1 MKIKNRIKNVIAVL
15 LSGVLLLGLDAGS
28 FPGSTVH
35 VQAMNDT
42 AGPGAVASA
51 MEEQSSKD
59 TVDVY
64 AGSEDVAVQGFGGWH
79 NSSHSLCNDENC
91 SDGNHE
97 LPEGASW
104 TGVSELSDDMA
115 AGYYYLTADVTLT
128 AGWTPADGVVLC
140 MNGKSITV
148 DEDGEAVIYVEI
160 ARTVTICDCSNG
172 GAITHSKQEDGTT
185 PKRGSGVRIK
195 GGTFN
200 MYGGTIS
207 GNYVDSDG
215 SGVYIGAG
223 TFNMYGGTISGNEA
237 FDNGGGVYLEKDTCV
252 FNMYGGT
259 INGNTA
265 TENGGGVH
273 AYKGTFNMQNGTIS
287 DNTAKNGGGV
297 YVNYSE
303 ATFVMYDGE
312 IKDNRATG
320 TRNAQ
325 NTSTYD
331 GGGGVYCSV
340 GTFTM
345 KGGKISG
352 NEATCG
358 GGVKGN
364 FTMTGGKIIGN
375 TATNGGGVYTGGK
388 VSYMSGT
395 AQISGNKAKLGAGV
409 YVSGGDLRMS
419 GGTIGGTEADD
430 ANIATE
436 SGGGVYLYEWNLYYV
451 LELSGGKIIGNEAV
465 NGGGVYLSEKIAAR
479 MKMTGGEVSGNKAT
493 GTGGGVYMN
502 TESELL
508 LTAANDAQI
517 RDNRVDGKLNNVYLP
532 QGRTI
537 YIIGNLTGNN
547 SIGVTL
553 ATMPTDGSKV
563 VVAESKLE
571 NGSFAS
577 EPATLKDT
585 DANAFFSDAGS
596 EYYATLDSENNNI
609 FMAETPH
616 EHYLCGGVD
625 ACNEVGGHKCEDKTT
640 FTKWTSATDLPTS
653 GTYYLTQDVTLSTQV
668 ELTGNLILDL
678 NGHSI
683 TSEYNDAIGGAIK
696 VNDSTHTL
704 TLTDCNGSNSTHTFK
719 KNVDNGN
726 RWEPD
731 TDGTGTITV
740 TGGVITHSQGVK
752 GSGIWVEYGSLVMY
766 SGTICGNETTCGGA
780 GVHVGYSTFTM
791 YGGAIRGNYES
802 STDSTGGG
810 VLVCTDTGSFT
821 MYGGEISENT
831 AKFGGGVSNDQSTF
845 TMNGGKIRNNTA
857 TEKGGGVYSESK
869 NFIMNDGEIS
879 GNEATAIVSGNGGGV
894 CVKSGSFT
902 MAGGRISNNT
912 TKAYGSRGG
921 GGGVFVG
928 HTAKFT
934 MTAGEIN
941 GNTAPNGSGGGV
953 FVSGNTTDE
962 KGIFEM
968 TGGTISGNTSKGSNS
983 EGGDGVA
990 VDYYAEFVMSGGAIS
1005 QNGATG
1011 SSSYGGGV
1019 YDNGTFTMSGDAMI
1033 SGNTGKYG
1041 GVYVTSGGK
1050 FIMSDGT
1057 ITGNNGTDGGAGGV
1071 YIFPNDSGSSRM
1083 TVSGAAKIYDNR
1095 INGTASN
1102 LYIPDGST
1110 TSNLITIG
1118 KMTIGEDGAKI
1129 GVSKGVLPTK
1139 DTNIE
1144 IGVGDTRTTHVV
1156 TDNDAKAFF
1165 ADAGDEYCI
1174 MKAGA
1179 SDPGYD
1185 QALYLAVKPHEHNW
1199 SYTVKDDTI
1208 TATCSA
1214 DGCDVGTTSLKILP
1228 PDSRTLTYDGTGKEA
1243 TIEYEDTDFLDLTG
1257 LDEPIIE
1264 YKQRTGPNNTL
1275 AYGSLPTEAG
1285 SYTATASIKIAE
1297 GSYIIAS
1304 VDFEITKA
1312 DLRATDFTFKAPA
1325 DLIYSGTAKNAAVT
1339 LGKVNSGITVKYYNE
1354 NGQAVDEAK
1363 NVGTYTVKIDVAES
1377 TNCKAASDLTR
1388 DSWKFTITPA
1398 TITVTPDAGQ
1408 NKVYGDSDPVI
1419 KYTFTGAASGETPT
1433 FDGAL
1438 SKGST
1443 EDAGEYDIVIG
1454 SLKLAN
1460 SETFT
1465 AGNYQLELNSPSV
1478 KFTITPKNV
1487 TITGLK
1493 AENKTYDGTTDAT
1506 VTGTPVLEGLV
1517 SGDENFVTIDSSG
1530 VTAEFEDKNAG
1541 TGKKVV
1547 SGGYS
1552 LGGIGAGNY
1561 SLTNPTVE
1569 LTADITPKELT
1580 INYVFVVRKTY
1591 DGNTSADVSVM
1602 TLDGC
1607 VNNESLVFQ
1616 WDFTARAE
1624 FDTADVG
1631 ADKKITVT
1639 AELYNYGKSR
1649 NYTFA
1654 EGADKYIVT
1663 DGEIEKATVTAPAD
1677 VELVVISGATKTY
1690 KITLPGL
1697 PTLEAPREYGK
1708 CEYTVDELILN
1719 NGYEGTAAISS
1730 DGTEL
1735 TLNITSTGSDLGN
1748 VGTIKVTAKTDNY
1761 EDITLTVNVRATD
1774 KIVPQLEGE
1783 VTLSPAEI
1791 TYGNALSG
1799 ITITGKMTDGNNT
1812 SVPGKFEWQNPTDVL
1827 SVGTHNN
1834 VAWKFTPDDNQ
1845 TYEPVTGG
1853 ATVIVNR
1860 VAQSGTVSMAG
1871 YTYNDTPSKPALID
1885 RAGDQNAK
1893 VTYYYSTDNTNSG
1906 GMEWKNIRPD
1916 TLNAGTYYMYAVIA
1930 ETTNYSGYTTPAVKF
1945 EVWKIASTGEPKYTK
1960 ITTGGKT
1967 LADAQLTLNGST
1979 ITPAAGTLEWID
1991 DNGNVLP
1998 LTTKV
2003 EADKIYRWRFT
2014 PADANYTILTGEVEL
2029 TVPGSFVPEYS
2040 IISGADST
2048 WLQDTNGNLVISG
2061 NGEYSKFCNVKVD
2074 GVVIDAKNYT
2084 VAEGSTIVTL
2094 KAEYLKTLSEGSHT
2108 FEIVWSDGSAATSF
2122 VVKSEASGNDGT
2134 PGTTSGN
2141 GKNNSGTTVPAMGDD
2156 SNPGL
2161 WITLLVA
2168 ALAGLAVLLVSG
2180 KKNKKQI

>member
-15 LSGVLLLGLDAGS
+15 LSGLLLLGLDAGS
-28 FPGSTVH
+28 FPGRSVY

-64 AGSEDVAVQGFGGWH
+64 AGGEDVAVQGFGGWH

-104 TGVSELSDDMA
+104 TGVSALSDDMA

-140 MNGKSITV
+140 LNGKSITV

-160 ARTVTICDCSNG
+160 ARTVTICNCSDG

-200 MYGGTIS
+200 MYGGTID
-207 GNYVDSDG
+207 GNYVENNG
-215 SGVYIGAG
+215 AGVYIGDG

-237 FDNGGGVYLEKDTCV
+237 F
-252 FNMYGGT
+252 
-259 INGNTA
+259 
-265 TENGGGVH
+265 
-273 AYKGTFNMQNGTIS
+273 
-287 DNTAKNGGGV
+287 KNGGGV
-297 YVNYSE
+297 YMSDGK
-303 ATFVMYDGE
+303 FKMYNGAA
-312 IKDNRATG
+312 ISN
-320 TRNAQ
+320 
-325 NTSTYD
+325 NTAKNED
-331 GGGGVYCSV
+331 GGGVYMSD
-340 GTFTM
+340 GTFNLY
-345 KGGKISG
+345 GGTISDNMATNGGGVNGKITVIGGTISG
-352 NEATCG
+352 NEAENG
-358 GGVKGN
+358 GGVYTESTAAIYG
-364 FTMTGGKIIGN
+364 TSQISGN
-375 TATNGGGVYTGGK
+375 TATNGGGVYTGGS
-388 VSYMSGT
+388 VSISGT
-395 AQISGNKAKLGAGV
+395 SRISDN
-409 YVSGGDLRMS
+409 
-419 GGTIGGTEADD
+419 T
-430 ANIATE
+430 AT
-436 SGGGVYLYEWNLYYV
+436 
-451 LELSGGKIIGNEAV
+451 
-465 NGGGVYLSEKIAAR
+465 NGGGVY
-479 MKMTGGEVSGNKAT
+479 TGGTVSIFDTPQISGNTAT
-493 GTGGGVYMN
+493 GTGGGVYVN
-502 TESELL
+502 ADSGVLKI
-508 LTAANDAQI
+508 ADGAQI
-517 RDNRVDGKLNNVYLP
+517 RDNRVGGKLNNVYLP
-532 QGRTI
+532 KNKTI
-537 YIIGNLTGNN
+537 QITENLTGNN
-547 SIGVTL
+547 CIGVTL
-553 ATMPTDGSKV
+553 ETMPADGSEV
-563 VVAESKLE
+563 VVAEPNKTSL
-571 NGSFAS
+571 
-577 EPATLKDT
+577 TLNDT
-585 DANAFFSDAGS
+585 DANEFFSDAGS
-596 EYYATLDSENNNI
+596 EYYVALDSGNNNI

-616 EHYLCGGVD
+616 EHYLCGGAD
-625 ACNEVGGHKCEDKTT
+625 ACTEVGGHKCEDKTT

-668 ELTGNLILDL
+668 ELTGDLILDL

-683 TSEYNDAIGGAIK
+683 TSENNDAISGVIK

-719 KNVDNGN
+719 KNEDNGN

-731 TDGTGTITV
+731 TDGTIAV
-740 TGGVITHSQGVK
+740 TGGVITHSKGAK

-802 STDSTGGG
+802 SSTDSKGGG
-810 VLVCTDTGSFT
+810 VLVCTATGSFT

-831 AKFGGGVSNDQSTF
+831 ATNGGGVSNDQSTF
-845 TMNGGKIRNNTA
+845 TMNGGKIHNNTA
-857 TEKGGGVYSESK
+857 A
-869 NFIMNDGEIS
+869 N
-879 GNEATAIVSGNGGGV
+879 
-894 CVKSGSFT
+894 
-902 MAGGRISNNT
+902 
-912 TKAYGSRGG
+912 
-921 GGGVFVG
+921 
-928 HTAKFT
+928 
-934 MTAGEIN
+934 
-941 GNTAPNGSGGGV
+941 
-953 FVSGNTTDE
+953 
-962 KGIFEM
+962 
-968 TGGTISGNTSKGSNS
+968 
-983 EGGDGVA
+983 
-990 VDYYAEFVMSGGAIS
+990 
-1005 QNGATG
+1005 
-1011 SSSYGGGV
+1011 GGGV
-1019 YDNGTFTMSGDAMI
+1019 YDSGTFTMSGDAMI

-1071 YIFPNDSGSSRM
+1071 YMFPNDNISSRM

-1129 GVSKGVLPTK
+1129 GVSKGVLPTE

-1144 IGVGDTRTTHVV
+1144 IGVGDTHTTHIV
-1156 TDNDAKAFF
+1156 TDDDAKAFF

-1174 MKAGA
+1174 MKADA

-1199 SYTVKDDTI
+1199 SYTVKADTI

-1228 PDSRTLTYDGTGKEA
+1228 PDSRALTYDGTGKEA
-1243 TIEYEDTDFLDLTG
+1243 TIEYEDTDFLALTG

-1264 YKQRTGPNNTL
+1264 YKKGTGPNNTL

-1285 SYTATASIKIAE
+1285 SYTATASIKLAE
-1297 GSYIIAS
+1297 GSYITAS

-1419 KYTFTGAASGETPT
+1419 KYTFTGAASGETPA

-1639 AELYNYGKSR
+1639 AELYNYGKSL

-1654 EGADKYIVT
+1654 EGADKYIVM

-1735 TLNITSTGSDLGN
+1735 TLNITGTGSDLGN

-1834 VAWKFTPDDNQ
+1834 VAWKFTPNDNQ

-1871 YTYNDTPSKPALID
+1871 YTYNDIPSKPALID

-1906 GMEWKNIRPD
+1906 GTEWKNIRPD

>member
-64 AGSEDVAVQGFGGWH
+64 AGSE
-79 NSSHSLCNDENC
+79 
-91 SDGNHE
+91 
-97 LPEGASW
+97 
-104 TGVSELSDDMA
+104 
-115 AGYYYLTADVTLT
+115 
-128 AGWTPADGVVLC
+128 
-140 MNGKSITV
+140 
-148 DEDGEAVIYVEI
+148 
-160 ARTVTICDCSNG
+160 
-172 GAITHSKQEDGTT
+172 
-185 PKRGSGVRIK
+185 
-195 GGTFN
+195 
-200 MYGGTIS
+200 
-207 GNYVDSDG
+207 
-215 SGVYIGAG
+215 
-223 TFNMYGGTISGNEA
+223 
-237 FDNGGGVYLEKDTCV
+237 
-252 FNMYGGT
+252 
-259 INGNTA
+259 
-265 TENGGGVH
+265 
-273 AYKGTFNMQNGTIS
+273 
-287 DNTAKNGGGV
+287 
-297 YVNYSE
+297 
-303 ATFVMYDGE
+303 
-312 IKDNRATG
+312 
-320 TRNAQ
+320 
-325 NTSTYD
+325 
-331 GGGGVYCSV
+331 
-340 GTFTM
+340 
-345 KGGKISG
+345 
-352 NEATCG
+352 
-358 GGVKGN
+358 
-364 FTMTGGKIIGN
+364 
-375 TATNGGGVYTGGK
+375 
-388 VSYMSGT
+388 
-395 AQISGNKAKLGAGV
+395 
-409 YVSGGDLRMS
+409 
-419 GGTIGGTEADD
+419 
-430 ANIATE
+430 
-436 SGGGVYLYEWNLYYV
+436 YYV
-451 LELSGGKIIGNEAV
+451 A
-465 NGGGVYLSEKIAAR
+465 
-479 MKMTGGEVSGNKAT
+479 
-493 GTGGGVYMN
+493 
-502 TESELL
+502 
-508 LTAANDAQI
+508 
-517 RDNRVDGKLNNVYLP
+517 
-532 QGRTI
+532 
-537 YIIGNLTGNN
+537 
-547 SIGVTL
+547 
-553 ATMPTDGSKV
+553 
-563 VVAESKLE
+563 
-571 NGSFAS
+571 
-577 EPATLKDT
+577 
-585 DANAFFSDAGS
+585 
-596 EYYATLDSENNNI
+596 LDSENNNI

-616 EHYLCGGVD
+616 EHYLCGEAD

-668 ELTGNLILDL
+668 KLTGDLILDL

-683 TSEYNDAIGGAIK
+683 TSGYNDAIGGAIK

-719 KNVDNGN
+719 KSVDNGN
-726 RWEPD
+726 RWEPG

-740 TGGVITHSQGVK
+740 TGGVITHSQGAK

-766 SGTICGNETTCGGA
+766 SGNICGNETTCGGA

-879 GNEATAIVSGNGGGV
+879 GNEATAIVSGTGGGV
-894 CVKSGSFT
+894 CVRSGSFT

-1165 ADAGDEYCI
+1165 ADAGDEYCV

-1199 SYTVKDDTI
+1199 NYTVKDDTI

-1228 PDSRTLTYDGTGKEA
+1228 PDSSTLTYDGTGKEA
-1243 TIEYEDTDFLDLTG
+1243 TIEYEDNDFLDLTG
-1257 LDEPIIE
+1257 LDEPIIK
-1264 YKQRTGPNNTL
+1264 YKQGTGPNNTL
-1275 AYGSLPTEAG
+1275 AYGSLPTDAG

-1297 GSYIIAS
+1297 GSYITAS

-1312 DLRATDFTFKAPA
+1312 DLRAADFTFKAPA

-1377 TNCKAASDLTR
+1377 TNCKAASDLTD

-1419 KYTFTGAASGETPT
+1419 KYTFSGAASGETPA
-1433 FDGAL
+1433 FEGAL
-1438 SKGST
+1438 TKGST

-1454 SLKLAN
+1454 SLKLAD
-1460 SETFT
+1460 SATFT
-1465 AGNYQLELNSPSV
+1465 AGNYQLELNSLSV

-1517 SGDENFVTIDSSG
+1517 SGDENSVTIDSSG

-1663 DGEIEKATVTAPAD
+1663 NGEIEKATVTAPAD
-1677 VELVVISGATKTY
+1677 MELVVISGATKTY

-1719 NGYEGTAAISS
+1719 NDYEGTAAVSS

-1735 TLNITSTGSDLGN
+1735 TLNITGAGSDLGN

-1812 SVPGKFEWQNPTDVL
+1812 SVLGKFEWQNPTDVL

-1916 TLNAGTYYMYAVIA
+1916 TLNAGTYYMYAVID